1 MGNPQTESTPTKKTN
16 LTPPERTTNDNLK
29 LSRQPLTPNSARNP
43 TCRGIGRRTRTT
55 SSSWRTLWILPPRT
69 PPTTRR
75 PSRNSNSRSRTS
87 NRWLTMKSRDVTMPV
102 MPPSVPTD
110 APTNSPCQRTRTELH
125 WNLPSVPPNRLKAR
139 RLRLRTDWP
148 NSKPCTTTPLT
159 ANERPRTTSTL
170 CKKRS
175 KNWRTTPRHR
185 KTKQPVLW
193 LRLPD
198 SSLSSTTHPKEPETQ
213 RSPEPSS
220 PNRSLTC
227 RSNSKNPNP
236 VVAVESKPRSENLN
250 NASWNWKAISTLK
263 HANLPMF

>member
-16 LTPPERTTNDNLK
+16 LIPPERTTNDNLK
-29 LSRQPLTPNSARNP
+29 LSRQPSTPNSARNP

-55 SSSWRTLWILPPRT
+55 SSSWRTLWILPQRT
-69 PPTTRR
+69 PRTTRR
-75 PSRNSNSRSRTS
+75 PSRNSNSRSRIS

-110 APTNSPCQRTRTELH
+110 APTNSPCQRTRTESP

-148 NSKPCTTTPLT
+148 NSKPCTTT
-159 ANERPRTTSTL
+159 
-170 CKKRS
+170 
-175 KNWRTTPRHR
+175 
-185 KTKQPVLW
+185 
-193 LRLPD
+193 
-198 SSLSSTTHPKEPETQ
+198 HPKEPETQ
-213 RSPEPSS
+213 KSPEPSS

-263 HANLPMF
+263 HANLPMS

>member
-29 LSRQPLTPNSARNP
+29 LSRQLSTPNSARNP

-55 SSSWRTLWILPPRT
+55 SSSWRTLWILPQRT
-69 PPTTRR
+69 PRTTRR
-75 PSRNSNSRSRTS
+75 PSRNSNSRSRIS

-110 APTNSPCQRTRTELH
+110 APTNSPCQRTRTESP
-125 WNLPSVPPNRLKAR
+125 WNLPSVPPKRLKAR
-139 RLRLRTDWP
+139 RLRLRTDWL

-159 ANERPRTTSTL
+159 ANERQRTTSML

-185 KTKQPVLW
+185 KK
-193 LRLPD
+193 
-198 SSLSSTTHPKEPETQ
+198 PETQ

-263 HANLPMF
+263 HANLLMS